1 MSGGERERGERD
13 RVERLSAILDRLL
26 MASIRRQP
34 LARRA
39 LARRALATVL
49 LPLFLLLVL
58 AGPTQSLRWAR
69 GVPSISATNQRG
81 GSLDG
86 NVEHRYVCSVEGG
99 NFCRS
104 GGSSQRGRRS
114 VRLQAGEWWL
124 GNEDE
129 IVVQQQRN
137 RAPTT
142 ESLFD
147 SMYRDEQHDSSA
159 VHSISQQSLRDIC
172 ESYQFSLSYL
182 GDFVSQLGCSTPVDV
197 DTAVGNYMTGEQ
209 VYELLQALTSLDP
222 FESNEGYDALSIHD
236 LADELQVPVSRIVKM
251 CSQENFNLPYGTD
264 TALHVSVVERLRKM
278 AEYDEYKDEDED
290 EGKDKDKDDD
300 FTEEEELIIDVLCS

>member
-1 MSGGERERGERD
+1 
-13 RVERLSAILDRLL
+13 

-39 LARRALATVL
+39 LATVL
-49 LPLFLLLVL
+49 LPLCLFLVL

-69 GVPSISATNQRG
+69 GVTSISATNQRG
-81 GSLDG
+81 VDS
-86 NVEHRYVCSVEGG
+86 VEGLYLHRFINSVEGG
-99 NFCRS
+99 DFCRR
-104 GGSSQRGRRS
+104 GSSPRAGRQS

-124 GNEDE
+124 GSEDE
-129 IVVQQQRN
+129 IVVQQRIN
-137 RAPTT
+137 RAPVS

-182 GDFVSQLGCSTPVDV
+182 GDFVSQLGCATPVDV
-197 DTAVGNYMTGEQ
+197 DTAVGNFMTGEQ
-209 VYELLQALTSLDP
+209 VYQLLQALTSLDP
-222 FESNEGYDALSIHD
+222 FESNEGYDAVSIHD

-251 CSQENFNLPYGTD
+251 CSKEGFNLPYGTD
-264 TALHVSVVERLRKM
+264 TALHVSVVDRLRKL
-278 AEYDEYKDEDED
+278 AEYDDFRNDELEEKFGDDES
-290 EGKDKDKDDD
+290 
-300 FTEEEELIIDVLCS
+300 IIDVEVV